1 MPGFGKL
8 RRWIGL
14 AGMLAL
20 VAVALSWASAP
31 VAADA
36 PVPQEYNPG
45 EIFDD
50 TYSDWGSALN
60 VTVNQSE
67 RMEFFL
73 DCPPVG
79 DYDYLYVWLSAGM
92 DLSVHLEVD
101 PAVSSSFRGYL
112 VSPEYFRLVVA
123 TVPPS
128 GASDAYFNT
137 TTRIDGPYYFVA
149 DGFASCVPNAMFY
162 NVTWTAS
169 PTGAPNDGDNSVAAA
184 RLVANNTTVSSSVT
198 ETTDQADFLRVT
210 ITVTGGNL
218 TLLRLAS
225 PSGGILTNG
234 FQFEVYNSTSIL
246 TVPPTTHEGLNPN
259 STGMGLIQN
268 GLQVTESSTL
278 IIRLW
283 SNGISGAY
291 SFRLLVETVTPS
303 DTNLDFA
310 SAHQLTEMA
319 PDGGLLNYTY
329 ERTHFHK
336 IFIGSARTVHI
347 QAWSDTINIGLRV
360 FNEQTGTLTHF
371 QRGSSRH
378 NPVSTQTP
386 QDIEVIHHYAS
397 AFNLSGE
404 TGWYYVEVTIDDNL
418 VPDGAY
424 GVAFYFN
431 DGPVAYAG
439 IDNRTTL
446 EDTPITGYDVSALF
460 SDLDCWLDA
469 ADDDCSLSLRM
480 VASSGTNLTWNFS
493 GDPLLLV
500 TPAGNWSGQGC
511 ADFEATDSWNESA
524 VSSVCVTVTAVN
536 DAPEIF
542 FAPGVPP
549 DSFNVSEDSSI
560 VRLVSSWFTD
570 IDGDA
575 LTITVTGNT
584 NIGVLLE
591 VISDNV
597 QATMTPAPNWNGC
610 EDLTYTATDPPPENL
625 SVSHTVRVCVLPGN
639 DAPVIRGGLPQVLI
653 NEDAVGSMDLSVVL
667 INGTTGPAF
676 EDIDGNLLSYIVYD
690 EVGVDVIVT
699 GSVLTITPG
708 LNFVGLASFF
718 VAAYDGITESS
729 RAPVRV
735 RVAAVNDN
743 PTIDSQTPT
752 TSPVIVLEGEA
763 KSFTATASD
772 IDGDSLSFTWY
783 VDGVGQTG
791 EEDSQFSL
799 DVPITDELARS
810 VVVRVEVSDGAGGTA
825 EVSWTVT
832 IENTNLA
839 PRNVQIT
846 SPVSEASF
854 SAEEE
859 ITFSSTAEDADGD
872 ELAFSWTSD
881 RVGAAIGTE
890 QTFSTTLPAGQHL
903 IRLVVS
909 DGTTTSETNITITV
923 VALPDPEPPFL
934 PGLEGF
940 AVVVAL
946 ALVAG
951 AAALVGAR
959 RRR

>member
-1 MPGFGKL
+1 
-8 RRWIGL
+8 
-14 AGMLAL
+14 
-20 VAVALSWASAP
+20 
-31 VAADA
+31 
-36 PVPQEYNPG
+36 
-45 EIFDD
+45 
-50 TYSDWGSALN
+50 
-60 VTVNQSE
+60 
-67 RMEFFL
+67 
-73 DCPPVG
+73 
-79 DYDYLYVWLSAGM
+79 
-92 DLSVHLEVD
+92 
-101 PAVSSSFRGYL
+101 
-112 VSPEYFRLVVA
+112 
-123 TVPPS
+123 VPPP
-128 GASDAYFNT
+128 ATNDTYFNT

-149 DGFASCVPNAMFY
+149 DGFASCFPNPMFY

-169 PTGAPNDGDNSVAAA
+169 PTGAPNDGDNSIAAA

-198 ETTDQADFLRVT
+198 ETTDHADFLRVT
-210 ITVTGGNL
+210 INVTGGNL
-218 TLLRLAS
+218 TLLRFTN

-234 FQFEVYNSTSIL
+234 FQVEVYNSTSIL

-268 GLQVTESSTL
+268 GLQVMESSTL
-278 IIRLW
+278 TIRLW

-291 SFRLLVETVTPS
+291 SFRVLVETVTPS
-303 DTNLDFA
+303 DTNLDFG
-310 SAHQLTEMA
+310 SARQLVEMA
-319 PDGGLLNYTY
+319 SDGGLLNYTY
-329 ERTHFHK
+329 ERKHFHK

-360 FNEQTGTLTHF
+360 FNEQTGTLDHF
-371 QRGSSRH
+371 PRGSSRR
-378 NPVSTQTP
+378 NPVPTQTP
-386 QDIEVIHHYAS
+386 QDIEAIHHYAS

-404 TGWYYVEVTIDDNL
+404 TGWYYVEVTIDDDL
-418 VPDGAY
+418 VPDGSY
-424 GVAFYFN
+424 GIAFYFN
-431 DGPVAYAG
+431 DGPVG
-439 IDNRTTL
+439 SPDDPLTTL

-460 SDLDCWLDA
+460 SDLDCQLDA
-469 ADDDCSLSLRM
+469 ADDDCTLSLRM
-480 VASSGTNLTWNFS
+480 VANSGTNLTLTWDFS
-493 GDPLLLV
+493 GSPLLSV

-511 ADFEATDSWNESA
+511 ADFDATDFWNESA
-524 VSSVCVTVTAVN
+524 PSRVCVTVTPVN
-536 DAPEIF
+536 DAPEILE
-542 FAPGVPP
+542 APGVPP
-549 DSFNVSEDSSI
+549 DSDDVPEDGSI

-597 QATMTPAPNWNGC
+597 QATLTPAPNWNGC
-610 EDLTYTATDPPPENL
+610 EDLTYTATDPGNL

-639 DAPVIRGGLPQVLI
+639 DVPVIRGSLPEVLI
-653 NEDAVGSMDLSVVL
+653 NEDAIGSMDMSAVL
-667 INGTTGPAF
+667 ILGTTGPAF
-676 EDIDGNLLSYIVYD
+676 EDIDLDLMSYVVYD
-690 EVGVDVIVT
+690 EVDVDVIVT
-699 GSVLTITPG
+699 GSILTITPG
-708 LNFVGLASFF
+708 PNFVGLASFSI
-718 VAAYDGITESS
+718 AADDGITESS

-743 PTIDSQTPT
+743 PTIDSRTPT
-752 TSPVIVLEGEA
+752 PSPVIVLEGES
-763 KSFTATASD
+763 KSFTVTASD

-783 VDGVGQTG
+783 VDSVGQTG

-825 EVSWTVT
+825 EVSWTVN

-846 SPVSEASF
+846 SPASAASF

-872 ELAFSWTSD
+872 ELTFSWTSD

-903 IRLVVS
+903 IRLVVN

-923 VALPDPEPPFL
+923 EAAPEPETSFL

-940 AVVVAL
+940 GVVAAL